1 MEEERERKDGGGEE
15 GVRLECRGI
24 DEWEC
29 GSSSSW
35 AFTYLPGADQI
46 SKSDLVGELRCT
58 NPATRGFGGVRNA
71 VGMTYPLIT
80 LRAHDEL
87 SEGGRVGKGEEG
99 PGERDSKEKAK
110 KPN

>member
-1 MEEERERKDGGGEE
+1 
-15 GVRLECRGI
+15 
-24 DEWEC
+24 
-29 GSSSSW
+29 
-35 AFTYLPGADQI
+35 
-46 SKSDLVGELRCT
+46 
-58 NPATRGFGGVRNA
+58 
-71 VGMTYPLIT
+71 MTYPLIT